1 MADVFQLL
9 PEIQGDELI
18 YIQSLLRD
26 TDDDTTQRFATI
38 YRVRRKDPQTVLL
51 LTILG
56 FLGIAGIQRFFVEQM
71 GLGLIY
77 LLTAG
82 ICGIGTIID
91 VITFRRIA
99 FEYNQKQAYEVI
111 MLLRK

>member
-1 MADVFQLL
+1 MADVFQLM
-9 PEIQGDELI
+9 PEVQGDELI
-18 YIQSLLRD
+18 YLQSLLKD
-26 TDDDTTQRFATI
+26 VDDDMAQRFANV
-38 YRVRRKDPQTVLL
+38 YRARRKEPQTILL
-51 LTILG
+51 LALLG
-56 FLGIAGIQRFFVEQM
+56 FLGIAGIHRFFVEHI

-91 VITFRRIA
+91 VVTYRRIA

-111 MLLRK
+111 TFLRK

>member
-1 MADVFQLL
+1 MADMFQLL

-18 YIQSLLRD
+18 YIQALLRD
-26 TDDDTTQRFATI
+26 TDDDTAQRFAMVYRMRRREPVTI
-38 YRVRRKDPQTVLL
+38 LL
-51 LTILG
+51 LTIIG
-56 FLGIAGIQRFFVEQM
+56 FLGIAGIQRFYVEQI

-91 VITFRRIA
+91 LITFRRIA

-111 MLLRK
+111 TLLKK